1 MLLAPRLRVKI
12 HQSVMPCAGVIDEYL
27 KSITDDLVITCDE
40 IIHTAGTALINFND
54 KRTTL
59 KMGNY

>member
-12 HQSVMPCAGVIDEYL
+12 HQSVISCACVIDEYL

-40 IIHTAGTALINFND
+40 IIHTSETALINFND

>member
-1 MLLAPRLRVKI
+1 
-12 HQSVMPCAGVIDEYL
+12 MPCACVIDEYL
-27 KSITDDLVITCDE
+27 KSITDDSVITCDE